1 MYLQG
6 LQRLQDFDFVAIFDA
21 DFKPDSDFLVS
32 RWTTHAFT
40 LIAQDSASQPDAL
53 LVSCHTCIVELQ

>member
-6 LQRLQDFDFVAIFDA
+6 LQRLQDFEFVAIFDA

-32 RWTTHAFT
+32 R
-40 LIAQDSASQPDAL
+40 
-53 LVSCHTCIVELQ
+53 